1 MKGKYKTLA
10 AALSFAFSGLGA
22 AQEINHNTVMLILDN
37 SGAVQDASSTDRTRP
52 TFLQARRAI
61 IEHLSDR
68 LSKRDHLVIL
78 SVTRPKVVW
87 EGRGNRVM
95 HRKNFVLA
103 NYLDTPVNGCADFE
117 KVGRVI
123 RRQVRALPSPPTEVV
138 VLSSLVHTGSPDV
151 KGDPCPYDP
160 QNYSPPEG
168 FLDTL
173 KQMILDHHAAVELLW
188 VDEGVIDDVDDYFFD
203 AGVDVTLKGE
213 LQTIGAL
220 Q

>member
-1 MKGKYKTLA
+1 MKGKFITLA
-10 AALSFAFSGLGA
+10 AVLSFGISGLVT
-22 AQEINHNTVMLILDN
+22 AQEADHKTVLLILDN

-52 TFLQARRAI
+52 TFLQARRAM

-87 EGRGNRVM
+87 EGTGNRVM
-95 HRKNFVLA
+95 HRDNFVLA
-103 NYLDTPVNGCADFE
+103 NYLDTPVNGCADFD

-123 RRQVRALPSPPTEVV
+123 RRQVRALPAPPTEVV
-138 VLSSLVHTGSPDV
+138 VLSSLVHTGSPEV

-173 KQMILDHHAAVELLW
+173 KQLTLDHRTEVELLW
-188 VDEGVIDDVDDYFFD
+188 VDEGVIDDVDEYFFD